1 MESKDECNAM
11 SDYIPD
17 EVAFTRYLYPKVFVK
32 QSIMLALLDH
42 NYDEV
47 MFWTYELYFSGFED
61 ETYDFIF
68 KLYHDIYC
76 YDNPKLIKFMEF
88 TRDVWYESSLQYWL
102 IGSIVA
108 TLCYCNYR
116 LDKFV
121 ENYFKVHCSHILQP
135 PKRLVIIQLRE
146 QDIRE
151 YKINR
156 HVDPPRNYLGLVCK
170 YPIRNNVNRLF
181 MSDIP
186 DLHNKWYYNWEFYA
200 GQSPLWQERFEDFH
214 ARISMRDQKVIFE
227 DEDWSEAFYER
238 WNLEP
243 DEQSLEMQHIILGNK
258 EEKQLSLK
266 EFCQKYGCPL
276 LTKTINKKSL
286 IK

>member
-1 MESKDECNAM
+1 MEPKDDCNAM
-11 SDYIPD
+11 CDYIPD
-17 EVAFTRYLYPKVFVK
+17 EIAFTRYLYPKVFVK
-32 QSIMLALLDH
+32 QSIMLALLEH
-42 NYDEV
+42 NYDET

-68 KLYHDIYC
+68 KLYRDIYR
-76 YDNPKLIKFMEF
+76 YDNNPKLIKFMET
-88 TRDVWYESSLQYWL
+88 TRDVWYKNSLQYWL

-121 ENYFKVHCSHILQP
+121 EHYFKVHCSHIEQP
-135 PKRLVIIQLRE
+135 PKKLVIIQLRE

-170 YPIRNNVNRLF
+170 YPIRNNMNRLF

-200 GQSPLWQERFEDFH
+200 GQSPLWQERFDDFH
-214 ARISMRDQKVIFE
+214 ARINMKEQKVKFE
-227 DEDWSEAFYER
+227 DEDWKEAFYER

-243 DEQSLEMQHIILGNK
+243 DEQSLNLQHIILGNK

-276 LTKTINKKSL
+276 LTKTIHKK
-286 IK
+286 KV

>member
-1 MESKDECNAM
+1 MEPKDDCNAVC
-11 SDYIPD
+11 DYIPD

-42 NYDEV
+42 NYDET

-68 KLYHDIYC
+68 KLYHDIYR
-76 YDNPKLIKFMEF
+76 YDNPKLIKFMET
-88 TRDVWYESSLQYWL
+88 TRDFWYKNSLQYWL

-108 TLCYCNYR
+108 TLCYCNFR

-121 ENYFKVHCSHILQP
+121 ENYFKVHCSHIEQH
-135 PKRLVIIQLRE
+135 PKKLVIIRLRE

-170 YPIRNNVNRLF
+170 YPIRTNMNRLF

-186 DLHNKWYYNWEFYA
+186 DLQKKWYYNWEFYA
-200 GQSPLWQERFEDFH
+200 GQSPLWQERFDDFH
-214 ARISMRDQKVIFE
+214 ARISMKDQKVIFE
-227 DEDWSEAFYER
+227 DEDWKEAFYER

-243 DEQSLEMQHIILGNK
+243 DEQSFEMQHIILGNK

-276 LTKTINKKSL
+276 LTKL
-286 IK
+286 IRRP

>member
-1 MESKDECNAM
+1 MEPKDDCNAM
-11 SDYIPD
+11 CDYIPD
-17 EVAFTRYLYPKVFVK
+17 EIAFTRYLYPKVFVK
-32 QSIMLALLDH
+32 QSIMLALLEH
-42 NYDEV
+42 NYDET

-68 KLYHDIYC
+68 KLYHDIYR
-76 YDNPKLIKFMEF
+76 YDNPKLIKFMET
-88 TRDVWYESSLQYWL
+88 TRDVWYNNSLQYWL

-108 TLCYCNYR
+108 TLCYCNFR

-121 ENYFKVHCSHILQP
+121 ENYFKVHCSHIEQHS
-135 PKRLVIIQLRE
+135 KKLVIIQLRE

-170 YPIRNNVNRLF
+170 YPIRNNMNRLF

-186 DLHNKWYYNWEFYA
+186 DLQKKWYYNWEFYA
-200 GQSPLWQERFEDFH
+200 GQSPLWQERFDDFH

-227 DEDWSEAFYER
+227 DEDWKEAFYER

-243 DEQSLEMQHIILGNK
+243 DEQSLEIQHIILGNK

-276 LTKTINKKSL
+276 LTKL
-286 IK
+286 IRRP

>member
-1 MESKDECNAM
+1 MEPKDDCNAM
-11 SDYIPD
+11 CDYIPD
-17 EVAFTRYLYPKVFVK
+17 EIAFTRYLYPKVFVK
-32 QSIMLALLDH
+32 QSIMLALLEH
-42 NYDEV
+42 NYDET

-68 KLYHDIYC
+68 KLYHDIYR
-76 YDNPKLIKFMEF
+76 YDNTKLIKFMEI
-88 TRDVWYESSLQYWL
+88 TRDVWYKNSLQYWL

-121 ENYFKVHCSHILQP
+121 EHYFKVHCSHIEQP
-135 PKRLVIIQLRE
+135 PKRLVIVQLRE

-170 YPIRNNVNRLF
+170 YPIRNNMNRLF

-200 GQSPLWQERFEDFH
+200 GQSPLWQERFDDFH
-214 ARISMRDQKVIFE
+214 ARINMKEQKVKFE
-227 DEDWSEAFYER
+227 DEDWKEAFYER

-243 DEQSLEMQHIILGNK
+243 DEQSLELQHIILGNK

-266 EFCQKYGCPL
+266 EFCQKYNCPL
-276 LTKTINKKSL
+276 LTKTLNKKK
-286 IK
+286 I

>member
-1 MESKDECNAM
+1 MEPKDDCNAVC
-11 SDYIPD
+11 DYIPD

-42 NYDEV
+42 NYDET

-68 KLYHDIYC
+68 KLYHDIYR
-76 YDNPKLIKFMEF
+76 YDNPKLIKFMET
-88 TRDVWYESSLQYWL
+88 TRDVWYNNSLQYWL

-108 TLCYCNYR
+108 TLCYCNFR

-121 ENYFKVHCSHILQP
+121 ENYFKVHCSHIEQY
-135 PKRLVIIQLRE
+135 PKKLVIIKLRE

-170 YPIRNNVNRLF
+170 YPIRTNMNRLF

-186 DLHNKWYYNWEFYA
+186 DLQKKWYYKWEFYA
-200 GQSPLWQERFEDFH
+200 GQSPLWQERFDDIH
-214 ARISMRDQKVIFE
+214 ARISMKDQKVVFQ
-227 DEDWSEAFYER
+227 DEDWKEAFYER

-243 DEQSLEMQHIILGNK
+243 DEQSFEMQHIILGNK

-276 LTKTINKKSL
+276 LTKL
-286 IK
+286 IRRP